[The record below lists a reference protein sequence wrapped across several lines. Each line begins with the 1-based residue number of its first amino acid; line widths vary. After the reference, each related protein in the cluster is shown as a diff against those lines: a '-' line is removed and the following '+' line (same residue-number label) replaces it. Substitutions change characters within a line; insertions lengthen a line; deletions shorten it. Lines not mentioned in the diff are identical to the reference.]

1 MIDKFKK
8 SFQQAGDFI
17 KDQAN
22 TISDSAKEKTYQ
34 VIDDWM
40 EVFPELETYGWE
52 TTSFGLNLALSPSL
66 EVELRGNRADFT
78 LEKVN
83 LILEKTSN
91 QRILNSI
98 FKSVQ
103 TTLQMHKKI
112 KSNQYEYIFLL
123 INVKIPPEVK
133 VVLGER
139 KLY

>member
-8 SFQQAGDFI
+8 SFQQASDFI

-22 TISDSAKEKTYQ
+22 NISDTAKEKTFQ
-34 VIDDWM
+34 LIDDWM
-40 EVFPELETYGWE
+40 EVFPALEEHGWE

-66 EVELRGNRADFT
+66 EVEMRGNREDFQ
-78 LEKVN
+78 LSK
-83 LILEKTSN
+83 IN
-91 QRILNSI
+91 QLVEQTKNQTILNSI

-112 KSNQYEYIFLL
+112 TTNDYQYIFLL